1 MSFKGTDTAKTL
13 KEIDERERKLAIERA
28 LTLQKA
34 IHSGDVDS
42 IYKAQNYYNQF
53 IARQMPQSPRSDGM
67 KSVIMDPFDI
77 SSSLGYY
84 HKATNVS
91 FHSLRAM
98 SRVPII
104 RAIINTRK
112 DQVAEFCKPQEEKYA
127 PGFKFFKEG
136 IKDEDELSPADQ
148 KTIKMLNK
156 FILNCG
162 DDADKWDLDDFEVFI
177 RKIVEDSLSLD
188 QATFEI
194 IPTRAFEPTQFVA
207 TDGATFRIADSYD
220 NEKNT
225 TGAKKVNGYYP
236 SYVQVYQGNIV
247 AEFYPWE
254 LCFGIRNPS
263 TNIYANGYGRSELE
277 DLITT
282 VTSMINADSYNG
294 KFFRHGSA
302 PKGALLVKK
311 GNINKDAIAQLR
323 TDWNAMTSGV
333 ENMHKTPIL
342 DSESVE
348 WLDMQKTN
356 RDMEFSKFQ
365 EYLIKLACAVYKISP
380 EEIGF
385 TLQGSTGGGLGTKEG
400 GKHEKKYSRDKGLK
414 PLLVSIEGWINKF
427 IIGPKTNNVWKFK
440 FVGIDDETAQ
450 EEEERLQ
457 KAVTLYMTPDEVRVG
472 KGMKP
477 LPNGMGKMPL
487 NPILAQ
493 MQQMQQQSQ
502 MDNQQKQQEQ
512 EQQDFENTNP
522 FLDDDTDENPF
533 AKAFETWALKQFVA
547 TA

>member
-1 MSFKGTDTAKTL
+1 MSGKSIDIAKTL
-13 KEIDERERKLAIERA
+13 QDVDERERKLAIERA

-34 IHSGDVDS
+34 IDSGDVDS
-42 IYKAQNYYNQF
+42 IYKAQNYYTQF
-53 IARQMPQSPRSDGM
+53 INRQQLPRQDGM
-67 KSVIMDPFDI
+67 KSIILDPFDV
-77 SSSLGYY
+77 SSSMGYY

-98 SRVPII
+98 SRQPII
-104 RAIINTRK
+104 RAILNTRK
-112 DQVAEFCKPQEEKYA
+112 DQVAEFCKPQEEKYS
-127 PGFKFFKEG
+127 PGFVFKKKG
-136 IKDEDELSPADQ
+136 VKDEDELTPADQ
-148 KTIKMLNK
+148 KTIEKLTN

-162 DDADKWDLDDFEVFI
+162 DDDEKWDLDDFEVFI
-177 RKIVEDSLSLD
+177 RKVVEDSLSLD
-188 QATFEI
+188 QACFEI
-194 IPTRAFEPTQFVA
+194 IPNRGSEPTQFVA
-207 TDGATFRIADSYD
+207 VDGATFRLADSYD
-220 NEKNT
+220 NENNL
-225 TGAKKVNGYYP
+225 TGAKRINGYYP

-323 TDWNAMTSGV
+323 TDWNAMMSGV
-333 ENMHKTPIL
+333 ENMHKTPVL
-342 DSESVE
+342 DAESVE

-385 TLQGSTGGGLGTKEG
+385 TLQGSSGGGLGSREG
-400 GKHEKKYSRDKGLK
+400 GKQEKKYSRDKGLK
-414 PLLVSIEGWINKF
+414 PLLVFIQGLINKF
-427 IIGPKTNNVWKFK
+427 IVGPKTNNLWEFR

-457 KAVTLYMTPDEVRVG
+457 KAVTLYMTPDEVRIG

-477 LPNGMGKMPL
+477 LPKGMGKLPL
-487 NPILAQ
+487 NPIFSQ
-493 MQQMQQQSQ
+493 MVMMQQQQAQESQ
-502 MDNQQKQQEQ
+502 QQQQEQ
-512 EQQDFENTNP
+512 EQQQFDNSNP
-522 FLDDDTDENPF
+522 FLDEGEENPF
-533 AKAFETWALKQFVA
+533 AKAFNSWAEKEFVKA
-547 TA
+547 